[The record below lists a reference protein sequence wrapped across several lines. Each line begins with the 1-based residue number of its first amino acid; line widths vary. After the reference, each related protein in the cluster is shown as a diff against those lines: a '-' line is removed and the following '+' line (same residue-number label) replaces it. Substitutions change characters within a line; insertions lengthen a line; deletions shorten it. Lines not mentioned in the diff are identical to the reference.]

1 MSFSREGPT
10 LMNLVI
16 LGLTYLQN
24 LCPLVAKTD
33 QFDGQGDGKGLVPPF
48 NGSNNKITTFSHCS
62 SFQMRDENLVHL
74 NFDLSTLIT
83 PKYG

>member
-1 MSFSREGPT
+1 MKLF
-10 LMNLVI
+10 I

-24 LCPLVAKTD
+24 LYPLVAKTD
-33 QFDGQGDGKGLVPPF
+33 QFDGQGDGKGHVPPT
-48 NGSNNKITTFSHCS
+48 ISHRS